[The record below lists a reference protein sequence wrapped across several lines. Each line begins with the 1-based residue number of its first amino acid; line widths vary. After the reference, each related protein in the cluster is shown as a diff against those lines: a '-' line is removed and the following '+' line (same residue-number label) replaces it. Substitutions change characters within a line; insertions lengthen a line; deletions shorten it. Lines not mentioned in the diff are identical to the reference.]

1 MLAQPGMCFFLPNS
15 SMLVTRR
22 RSSML
27 ARPRLTSAPFFPSWF
42 QIPPQDVGRNREDSE
57 DLLQA
62 CASAEEQ
69 VKVGSTAQRLQEL
82 VRRW

>member
-1 MLAQPGMCFFLPNS
+1 
-15 SMLVTRR
+15 
-22 RSSML
+22 ML
-27 ARPRLTSAPFFPSWF
+27 ARPLLTSASFFPSSF

-69 VKVGSTAQRLQEL
+69 VKVGSTAKRLQEP

>member
-15 SMLVTRR
+15 SMFATRR
-22 RSSML
+22 RSSSML
-27 ARPRLTSAPFFPSWF
+27 ARPRLTSAPFFPSSF
-42 QIPPQDVGRNREDSE
+42 QIPPQDVGRNQEDPE

-69 VKVGSTAQRLQEL
+69 VKVGSTANVCRS
-82 VRRW
+82 R